1 MRLFYSF
8 VLSFFFLFIS
18 EGVGW
23 AQDMN
28 SISSAKLDVGM
39 KLALRQSGF
48 HNPDGIVK
56 SNKHSIPA
64 DTLLPAIL
72 RCADSQVVVSTLQE
86 WGIEA
91 CVILPSVATARI
103 PAASVAE
110 VAMLPGVIQIAASR
124 KAYPV
129 MAKSRVMTG
138 MDKVHS
144 GEGLESPYTGKGV
157 VLGVIDQGF
166 EYTHPA
172 FSTPDGQLRIKRVW
186 NRYKDQDSLLTV
198 QDILAEENDGYD
210 GMHATHV
217 TGIAAGSKIE
227 GNDFYGNA
235 PDAELVMVPSNFEG
249 QEVLEDVKFIHDYA
263 AAQGKP
269 CVINMSF
276 GGQIGPHDGT
286 TDFDRTMD
294 QLVGKG
300 KIVVGAVGNDADIPV
315 HLEKIFR
322 TERDTLRFLLS
333 PRSDVFFLYMLG
345 GNEQSFNG
353 TLFLYDPVRQSR
365 IFLDNRILWN
375 YVSMESAVNEDN
387 GKMTAIFAIRY
398 EALKK
403 YLGFLDD
410 FLVGM
415 EVFDA
420 PANYVFHAWVNYFHA
435 AFSDGGRTDGYFTP
449 GDAQYTIGELGASPS
464 RTLAVGAYA
473 SCTEWTALNGETVRN
488 MGFGQVGDVANF
500 SNYGPQLDNDL
511 PKPLICAPGLFVTSA
526 YSKQEASFNP
536 ETNMVTARISKDGE
550 DFYYGVEAGT
560 SMSSPQVAGIIAC
573 WMQAYPQLTPEQ
585 AMEIIQKTAIN
596 DEYTGNI
603 RETWHNQWGY
613 GKINAYEGLKECIKL
628 AAETGMN
635 ETLNSETP
643 VTIYKSR
650 DSWKIFFNNDETD
663 VSLTLYSLN
672 SVPVMQRE
680 LSNVSCGH
688 EELISLSEYVPG
700 WYLLRI
706 RTAKA
711 FYSRKI
717 LIE

>member
-1 MRLFYSF
+1 MRFFYFF
-8 VLSFFFLFIS
+8 VLMIFG
-18 EGVGW
+18 EAVW
-23 AQDMN
+23 AQDMD
-28 SISSAKLDVGM
+28 SLLSAKLDVGM
-39 KLALRQSGF
+39 KLALRQSGIY
-48 HNPDGIVK
+48 NSDGIVK
-56 SNKHSIPA
+56 SNRRSIPV
-64 DTLLPAIL
+64 DTLLPTIL
-72 RCADSQVVVSTLQE
+72 RCTDSKEVVSTLQE
-86 WGIEA
+86 KGIEA
-91 CVILPSVATARI
+91 RVILPSVATARI
-103 PAASVAE
+103 PAVSVAE
-110 VAMLPGVIQIAASR
+110 VAMLPGVIQITASR
-124 KAYPV
+124 KGYPL

-138 MDKVHS
+138 MDKVQS

-172 FSTPDGQLRIKRVW
+172 FSTTDGQLRIKRVW

-198 QDILAEENDGYD
+198 QDIFAEKNDGMD
-210 GMHATHV
+210 GTHATHV
-217 TGIAAGSKIE
+217 TGIAAGSKVE

-235 PDAELVMVPSNFEG
+235 PDAELVMVSSNFQT

-263 AAQGKP
+263 AAKGKP

-286 TDFDRTMD
+286 TDFDRAMD

-300 KIVVGAVGNDADIPV
+300 KIVVGAVGNDADTPV

-333 PRSDVFFLYMLG
+333 PRSDVFLLYMLG

-353 TLFLYDPVRQSR
+353 TLLLYDPVRQSR
-365 IFLDNRILWN
+365 IFLDDRILWN

-387 GKMTAIFAIRY
+387 GKMTAIFQVQY

-420 PANYVFHAWVNYFHA
+420 PDNYVFHAWVNYFQA
-435 AFSDGGRTDGYFTP
+435 VFSDGDRTDGYFTP
-449 GDAQYTIGELGASPS
+449 GDAKYTIGELGASPS

-473 SCTEWTALNGETVRN
+473 SSTEWTALNGQTVHN
-488 MGFGQVGDVANF
+488 VNFGQVGNIANF

-526 YSKQEASFNP
+526 YSKQDALFNP
-536 ETNMVTARISKDGE
+536 ETNTSVTARISKGGE

-560 SMSSPQVAGIIAC
+560 SMASPQVAGIIAC

-613 GKINAYEGLKECIKL
+613 GKINAYEGLKECIRL
-628 AAETGMN
+628 AAETGVN
-635 ETLNSETP
+635 EILNSEAP
-643 VTIYKSR
+643 VTLYKSR
-650 DSWKIFFNNDETD
+650 DYWKILFNNDETD

-688 EELISLSEYVPG
+688 EELISLGEYVPG
-700 WYLLRI
+700 CYLLRI
-706 RTAKA
+706 RTAKT